1 LAQPLEASIDIAA
14 APDRVW
20 AVVSDLE
27 RMPQW
32 SPQCTRMKVFGPV
45 REGAW
50 TLNFNRDGW
59 KRWPTTARVVRVQ
72 PNREV
77 AFRVLE
83 NRAIWSFQIEPTA
96 SGSRLIQRRE
106 VPNGTSWFSRTAIE
120 LALGG
125 GAEFDVRVE
134 AGMHKSLRKI
144 KAAAELV

>member
-1 LAQPLEASIDIAA
+1 MAQPLEASIDIAA
-14 APDRVW
+14 APERVW

-32 SPQCTRMKVFGPV
+32 SPQCTRMKVLGSV

-59 KRWPTTARVVRVQ
+59 KRWPTTSRVVRVK

-77 AFRVLE
+77 AFRVIE

-96 SGSRLIQRRE
+96 TGSTLIQRRE
-106 VPNGTSWFSRTAIE
+106 VPNGTSWLSRTLID

-134 AGMHKSLRKI
+134 DGMHESLRKI